1 MEDLALMANQNH
13 RIQTLLLTEN
23 ETRNSN
29 KAPKLLTL
37 DDYPHWK
44 YRFEIHI
51 NGVDTNLWMM
61 IEGGYL
67 RPLNEDGTPM
77 LVTRMTEPQRKLYDY
92 EKKAYAIL
100 SQSIATYIF
109 HQFRQFTSAK
119 LLWDALQQRY
129 EGNDALKSI
138 KSKALR
144 KEFNSFMYVGNESL
158 DELIARFYHLLSELF
173 NHEVKT
179 TTQEKIQCLADAL
192 PPKWESFLMV
202 LKQNQMMAHMDIN
215 DFIQKLKE
223 QEIENKWKAKRVVQ
237 VQDPSLYY
245 STPTVDKSTTHAP
258 LKTAFVSKT
267 SEAPSAAQMHF
278 SQSSSS
284 SSQQEHYQPTA
295 NFMDGF
301 RWWYYDGRTG
311 EAVIVLCKDKK
322 WETVRIFDPMWLTN
336 LSHKDVQAL
345 FRNQIFFDVP
355 DMVQALQFMRVIRLY
370 SIFKIHAG
378 VDWKAISEKY
388 FKKDTSKS

>member
-13 RIQTLLLTEN
+13 RIQTLLLTET
-23 ETRNSN
+23 ETGNSN
-29 KAPKLLTL
+29 KAPKLLSL

-77 LVTRMTEPQRKLYDY
+77 LVKRMTEPHRKLYDY

-100 SQSIATYIF
+100 SQSIATDIF
-109 HQFRQFTSAK
+109 HQLRQFTSSK
-119 LLWDALQQRY
+119 YLWDALQQRY
-129 EGNDALKSI
+129 EGNDALKNI

-158 DELIARFYHLLSELF
+158 DDLIARFYHLLSELF
-173 NHEVKT
+173 NHQVKT

-202 LKQNQMMAHMDIN
+202 LKQNEMMANMDIN

-223 QEIENKWKAKRVVQ
+223 QEIENK
-237 VQDPSLYY
+237 
-245 STPTVDKSTTHAP
+245 
-258 LKTAFVSKT
+258 
-267 SEAPSAAQMHF
+267 
-278 SQSSSS
+278 
-284 SSQQEHYQPTA
+284 
-295 NFMDGF
+295 
-301 RWWYYDGRTG
+301 
-311 EAVIVLCKDKK
+311 
-322 WETVRIFDPMWLTN
+322 
-336 LSHKDVQAL
+336 
-345 FRNQIFFDVP
+345 
-355 DMVQALQFMRVIRLY
+355 
-370 SIFKIHAG
+370 
-378 VDWKAISEKY
+378 
-388 FKKDTSKS
+388 